1 MTDQEK
7 KFVDEYI
14 FRYFNGEERNGRTLA
29 VEVAKYVGYSIPD
42 NNVVKADLLAQAI
55 YNTPE
60 IKTYIE
66 DQIQVFKSKLHP
78 SQRRTLWTA
87 IAAMTVGDPDEWDHQ
102 GFINSTY

>member
-7 KFVDEYI
+7 KFADEFV
-14 FRYFNGEERNGRTLA
+14 FRYFNGEERSGRTIA
-29 VEVAKYVGYSIPD
+29 IEVAKYAGYSIPD
-42 NNVVKADLLAQAI
+42 DVVKADQVAQAI

-66 DQIQVFKSKLHP
+66 DQIQDFKSKLHP

-87 IAAMTVGDPDEWDHQ
+87 IAAMTVGDPGEWNHHGLIQ
-102 GFINSTY
+102 SNI

>member
-7 KFVDEYI
+7 KFADEFV

-29 VEVAKYVGYSIPD
+29 VEAAKYAGYSIPND
-42 NNVVKADLLAQAI
+42 DVVKADQVAQAI
-55 YNTPE
+55 YNKAE

-66 DQIQVFKSKLHP
+66 DQIQDFKSKLHP

-87 IAAMTVGDPDEWDHQ
+87 ITAMTVGDPDEWNHH
-102 GFINSTY
+102 GLIKSNI